1 MRDRIL
7 RLLLQVLGL
16 LLLIAATVFVLLHWR
31 TLPDMIPTHFDAA
44 GVPDAYGGKS
54 SLLSLLVVGWVAY
67 LLFTVLS
74 YFPQTWNLPSKTPR
88 AYRIAGLMM
97 PILGLVLAFVFSWI
111 LVCTVLGRGLGA
123 WFLPAVGA
131 GIGIPV
137 LALIVGGARS

>member
-1 MRDRIL
+1 MRDRIV
-7 RLLLQVLGL
+7 RILLQGLGM
-16 LLLIAATVFVLLHWR
+16 LLLIAATVFVLLSWQ

-44 GVPDAYGGKS
+44 GVPDAYGGRS
-54 SLLSLLVVGWVAY
+54 SLISLLVVGWVAY

-74 YFPQTWNLPSKTPR
+74 YFPRFWNLPVKTPR
-88 AYRIAGLMM
+88 AYQLAGLMM

-123 WFLPAVGA
+123 WFLPVTGA

-137 LALIVGGARS
+137 LVLLVGGSRS